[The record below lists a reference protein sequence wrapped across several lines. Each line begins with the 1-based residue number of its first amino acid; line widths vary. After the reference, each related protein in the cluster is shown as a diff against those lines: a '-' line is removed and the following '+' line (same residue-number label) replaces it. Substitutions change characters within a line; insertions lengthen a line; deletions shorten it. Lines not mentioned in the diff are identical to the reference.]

1 MRDGHRDDDK
11 YIKKSS
17 VWDGDDISKSTNKLL
32 SIRALVE
39 MLEGIPEMGNL
50 QVPKGSERINHKA
63 AGVRAALEETE
74 AGGKALWR

>member
-1 MRDGHRDDDK
+1 
-11 YIKKSS
+11 
-17 VWDGDDISKSTNKLL
+17 
-32 SIRALVE
+32 